1 MHSAEI
7 TQRRHLRARSSARPC
22 KRQASSG
29 DPPKHSK
36 QQDYTDCCSQP
47 DSSVSASSNVQMQSS
62 RDEGSHLE
70 SSLQC
75 EEHQCLS
82 SPQDSDTSA
91 QSCQAFCGNSP
102 VPAVRQHLLQRPS
115 ISFVPTGPSLAEV
128 PTYALGETHCIA
140 NHCGKSQNLPF
151 ASHSSHVAVLPAT
164 LCILLVQCLVC

>member
-7 TQRRHLRARSSARPC
+7 THRRHLRASSARPC

-29 DPPKHSK
+29 GQPKHSK
-36 QQDYTDCCSQP
+36 QHDYTDCCSQP
-47 DSSVSASSNVQMQSS
+47 HSSVSESSNVDMYSS
-62 RDEGSHLE
+62 RDGDTHLE

-75 EEHQCLS
+75 EEQQCLS

-91 QSCQAFCGNSP
+91 QSCQAFRSNSP
-102 VPAVRQHLLQRPS
+102 VPAVNLHLLPPF

-140 NHCGKSQNLPF
+140 NYCGK
-151 ASHSSHVAVLPAT
+151 
-164 LCILLVQCLVC
+164 